1 MLTCSII
8 SDILNMSGNDKRKRK
23 QRAKGNEMNDT
34 QRKINKLLHNA
45 FTAYTEC
52 IHFTDRANEYPSEDK
67 MFKIYDELSTE
78 ALHECR
84 TWLEAWEIM
93 TDIHMPVYELAKFKE
108 SDFEAVTA

>member
-1 MLTCSII
+1 M
-8 SDILNMSGNDKRKRK
+8 RKRK

-34 QRKINKLLHNA
+34 QRKINRLLHNA
-45 FTAYTEC
+45 FMAYKEC
-52 IHFTDRANEYPSEDK
+52 INFTNHANEYSSEDE

-93 TDIHMPVYELAKFKE
+93 TDIHIPVYELAKFKE
-108 SDFEAVTA
+108 NDFEEVIA